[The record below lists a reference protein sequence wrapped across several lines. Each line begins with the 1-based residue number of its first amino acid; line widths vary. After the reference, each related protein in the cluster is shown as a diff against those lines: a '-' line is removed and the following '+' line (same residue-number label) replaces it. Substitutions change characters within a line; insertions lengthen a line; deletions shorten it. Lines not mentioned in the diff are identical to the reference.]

1 MPRVL
6 ELPAAP
12 RRCDRVTAKLLSARA
27 YEGRG
32 FGAVEIPQRG
42 STPLVDHSAQLH
54 HLVRSRQRT
63 ARQEKHALA
72 FEKLRLE
79 RHFGAREERARLLM
93 LASDLGRHGGKG
105 KRGRHRVAEGS
116 L

>member
-1 MPRVL
+1 
-6 ELPAAP
+6 
-12 RRCDRVTAKLLSARA
+12 
-27 YEGRG
+27 
-32 FGAVEIPQRG
+32 
-42 STPLVDHSAQLH
+42 VDHSAQLH

-93 LASDLGRHGGKG
+93 LASEKTDR
-105 KRGRHRVAEGS
+105 
-116 L
+116 